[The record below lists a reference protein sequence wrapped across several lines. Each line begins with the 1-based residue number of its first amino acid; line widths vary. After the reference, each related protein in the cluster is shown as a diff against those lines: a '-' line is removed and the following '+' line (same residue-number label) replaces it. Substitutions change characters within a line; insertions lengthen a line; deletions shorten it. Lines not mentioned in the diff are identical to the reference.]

1 MLTMVYLCVKIINK
15 AHAGECDLR
24 LQRVLYSLTYDV
36 ICGTD
41 GQEIREIQYDS
52 RRVKKGDLFVCLK
65 GFRTNGHLFIDRALD
80 KGASAIVIQNDERK
94 ALEAKK
100 MWADQSLTVI
110 SVSDTRYALAYMAA
124 AYYDYP
130 FRKLR
135 TIGITG
141 TKGKTT
147 TSYMIRAGLMESGHK
162 TGLIGTIGIH
172 TGKRQIKSKN
182 TTPESLEVHRMMNE
196 MVEAGCDSVVM
207 EVSSQALK
215 MSRVEGILFDIAI
228 FTNFGEDHIGP
239 GEHRDRREYLQCKKR
254 LFSQC
259 IVGIGNVDDKCYEE
273 IVGDSECE
281 KITYGFGENADYMA
295 GQVEKTWINGM
306 PSVSFVLRRDR
317 SLLEKEKAPGI
328 EELKIDL
335 SMPGEFNVM
344 NALAATAALQK
355 LKITDEVIIR
365 AMRQMIVPG
374 RMECV
379 DAFPDCKV
387 YIDYAHN
394 EMSLTES
401 LKILRAYCHG
411 RLIVLF
417 GCGGNRPRERRF
429 GMGKTAGIYADYAI
443 ITTDNPRF
451 ESPQSILDDIECGI
465 RQTAGKYIIIE
476 DRERAVEYALK
487 NHLPGDV
494 ILIAGKGHET
504 YQEIGGIKIP
514 MDDRKLVRKCTQ
526 ILS

>member
-1 MLTMVYLCVKIINK
+1 MK
-15 AHAGECDLR
+15 
-24 LQRVLYSLTYDV
+24 LQRVLNSLTYDV

-41 GQEIREIQYDS
+41 EQEIREIQYDS
-52 RRVKKGDLFVCLK
+52 RELKKGDLFVCLK

-80 KGASAIVIQNDERK
+80 AGASAIVIQNDERK
-94 ALEAKK
+94 VLEEKRI
-100 MWADQSLTVI
+100 WAGRSITVI

-147 TSYMIRAGLMESGHK
+147 TSYMIRAGLMNGGHRS
-162 TGLIGTIGIH
+162 GLIGTIGIH
-172 TGKRQIKSKN
+172 TGKRQIKSAN
-182 TTPESLEVHRMMNE
+182 TTPESLEVHKLMHE

-215 MSRVEGILFDIAI
+215 MNRVEGILFDLGI

-239 GEHRDRREYLQCKKR
+239 GEHRDLKEYLRCKKR

-259 IVGIGNVDDKCYEE
+259 LVGIGNVDDKSYEE

-295 GQVEKTWINGM
+295 GQMEKIFINDV
-306 PSVSFVLRRDR
+306 PSVSFVLRRAR
-317 SLLEKEKAPGI
+317 SLRGKKKAQGI
-328 EELKIDL
+328 EEKKLKIDL

-344 NALAATAALQK
+344 NALAAIAALK
-355 LKITDEVIIR
+355 HLEITDEVIIR
-365 AMRQMIVPG
+365 TMRQMVVPG

-379 DAFPDCKV
+379 DALPDCKV

-401 LKILRAYCHG
+401 LKILRSYCNG

-417 GCGGNRPRERRF
+417 GCGGNRPRDRRF

-465 RQTAGKYIIIE
+465 RQTAGKYIVIE
-476 DRERAVEYALK
+476 DREKAIGYALEY
-487 NHLPGDV
+487 HQPGDV

-504 YQEIGGIKIP
+504 YQEIGGVKIP

>member
-1 MLTMVYLCVKIINK
+1 MKLQIV
-15 AHAGECDLR
+15 LR
-24 LQRVLYSLTYDV
+24 SLTYDV
-36 ICGTD
+36 IRGTD
-41 GQEIREIQYDS
+41 EQEIREIQYDS
-52 RRVKKGDLFVCLK
+52 RKVKKGDLFVCLK

-80 KGASAIVIQNDERK
+80 AGASAIVIQNDERK
-94 ALEAKK
+94 ALEEKR
-100 MWADQSLTVI
+100 MWAGKSITVI
-110 SVSDTRYALAYMAA
+110 SVLDTRYALAYMAA

-147 TSYMIRAGLMESGHK
+147 TSYMIRDGLMKAGHK

-182 TTPESLEVHRMMNE
+182 TTPESLEVHKLMHE

-215 MSRVEGILFDIAI
+215 MSRVEGILFDIGI

-239 GEHRDRREYLQCKKR
+239 GEHRDRREYLLCKKR

-259 IVGIGNVDDKCYEE
+259 LVGIGNIDDRYYEE
-273 IVGDSECE
+273 IVGNSECE

-295 GQVEKTWINGM
+295 GQVEKTLINDM
-306 PSVSFVLRRDR
+306 PSVSFVLQRNG
-317 SLLEKEKAPGI
+317 SLKEKKTI
-328 EELKIDL
+328 QETEDQMLQIDL

-344 NALAATAALQK
+344 NALAAIAALQY
-355 LKITDEVIIR
+355 LKITEEVIVKT
-365 AMRQMIVPG
+365 MRQMIVPG

-379 DAFPDCKV
+379 DSFPDCKI

-394 EMSLTES
+394 EMSLEQS
-401 LKILRAYCHG
+401 LRILRSYCDG

-429 GMGKTAGIYADYAI
+429 GMGKAAGVYADYTI

-451 ESPQSILDDIECGI
+451 EDPQSILDDIECGI
-465 RQTAGKYIIIE
+465 RQTDGKYIVIE
-476 DRERAVEYALK
+476 DREKAIDYALK